1 MQTELFSEVNKVDLA
16 VPPLSRAAGTASS
29 SWFPMRD
36 YGRVAGILQFSD
48 IPAGNTIQLVFRQAT
63 SSAGA
68 GAKTIAGRATTA
80 IAGALTGAVAVVEL
94 QGENL
99 DVNNGYNHVQLQVVS
114 VGATAHIASAL
125 LVRRTP
131 RFYPVPLT
139 GVTQVVA

>member
-48 IPAGNTIQLVFRQAT
+48 IPAGNTVQLV
-63 SSAGA
+63 
-68 GAKTIAGRATTA
+68 
-80 IAGALTGAVAVVEL
+80 L
-94 QGENL
+94 
-99 DVNNGYNHVQLQVVS
+99 
-114 VGATAHIASAL
+114 AL